1 MLLSLCL
8 IFFART
14 TDVCLGT
21 IRILFL
27 TRGKRFHAA
36 LLGFFEVTINI
47 TALSQV
53 VGNLDSPWKLLV
65 YGLGFSFGNIV
76 GGYLEEKLAVGYTF
90 VELVPKNHTPELI
103 TALRDENFG
112 VTVLE
117 GEGRTGPRHILT
129 IILRRKDL
137 PRLRAVIDQIEP
149 DVFYTELD
157 ARLIKGGYFRGMD
170 KK

>member
-1 MLLSLCL
+1 METSRLCAGVLLWQHCRRVS
-8 IFFART
+8 
-14 TDVCLGT
+14 G
-21 IRILFL
+21 
-27 TRGKRFHAA
+27 GKIGRRLH
-36 LLGFFEVTINI
+36 L
-47 TALSQV
+47 
-53 VGNLDSPWKLLV
+53 
-65 YGLGFSFGNIV
+65 
-76 GGYLEEKLAVGYTF
+76 
-90 VELVPKNHTPELI
+90 VELVPKTNTPELV

-117 GEGRTGPRHILT
+117 GKGRTGPRHILT